1 MRNLTVLGLCLG
13 LAMALSIAPAQA
25 NDNANGKAK
34 GHDMQVKID
43 KKTGKK
49 ISGDDDS
56 VEAAEISAAASTV
69 VSPAASGIMPLDS
82 SSERLNADGSVSAKL
97 GLRQMKFVTMSIDE
111 NGNREVEHQ
120 TLESF
125 ETTTQESTADEG
137 EK

>member
-1 MRNLTVLGLCLG
+1 MRKRPMLGLCLG
-13 LAMALSIAPAQA
+13 VSMALSVVSAQA
-25 NDNANGKAK
+25 DPGNGKAK
-34 GHDMQVKID
+34 GHAMQIQID

-49 ISGDDDS
+49 ITPDDS
-56 VEAAEISAAASTV
+56 APLPAAATTTTTAAAS
-69 VSPAASGIMPLDS
+69 GLMPLES
-82 SSERLNADGSVSAKL
+82 SGPRQHADGSVSAQL

-125 ETTTQESTADEG
+125 ETTTQESTANEG

>member
-1 MRNLTVLGLCLG
+1 MRKRPMLGLCLG
-13 LAMALSIAPAQA
+13 VSMALSVVSAQA
-25 NDNANGKAK
+25 DPGNGKAK
-34 GHDMQVKID
+34 GHSMQIQID

-49 ISGDDDS
+49 ITPDDS
-56 VEAAEISAAASTV
+56 APLPAAATTTTTAAAS
-69 VSPAASGIMPLDS
+69 GLMPLES
-82 SSERLNADGSVSAKL
+82 SGPRQHADGSVSAQL

-125 ETTTQESTADEG
+125 EATTQESTANEG

>member
-1 MRNLTVLGLCLG
+1 MRKRPMLGLCLG
-13 LAMALSIAPAQA
+13 VSMALSVVTAQA
-25 NDNANGKAK
+25 DPGNGKAK
-34 GHDMQVKID
+34 GHAMQIQID

-49 ISGDDDS
+49 ITPDDS
-56 VEAAEISAAASTV
+56 APLPAAATTTTTAAAS
-69 VSPAASGIMPLDS
+69 GLMPLES
-82 SSERLNADGSVSAKL
+82 SGPRQHADGSVSAQL

-125 ETTTQESTADEG
+125 EATTQESTANEG

>member
-1 MRNLTVLGLCLG
+1 MRKRPMLGLCLG
-13 LAMALSIAPAQA
+13 VSMALSVVSAQA
-25 NDNANGKAK
+25 DPGNGKAK
-34 GHDMQVKID
+34 GHAMQIQID

-49 ISGDDDS
+49 ITPDDS
-56 VEAAEISAAASTV
+56 APLPAAATTTTTAAAS
-69 VSPAASGIMPLDS
+69 GLMPLDS
-82 SSERLNADGSVSAKL
+82 SGPRQHADGSVSAQL

-125 ETTTQESTADEG
+125 ETTTQESTANEG

>member
-1 MRNLTVLGLCLG
+1 MRKRPMLGLCLG
-13 LAMALSIAPAQA
+13 VSMALSVVSAQA
-25 NDNANGKAK
+25 DPGNGKAK
-34 GHDMQVKID
+34 GHSMQIQID

-49 ISGDDDS
+49 IRPDDS
-56 VEAAEISAAASTV
+56 APLPAAATTTTTAAAS
-69 VSPAASGIMPLDS
+69 GLMPLES
-82 SSERLNADGSVSAKL
+82 SGPRQHADGSVSAQL

-125 ETTTQESTADEG
+125 EATTQESTANEG

>member
-1 MRNLTVLGLCLG
+1 MRKRPMLGLCLG
-13 LAMALSIAPAQA
+13 VSMALSVVSAQA
-25 NDNANGKAK
+25 DPGNGKAK
-34 GHDMQVKID
+34 GHAMQIQID

-49 ISGDDDS
+49 IRPDDS
-56 VEAAEISAAASTV
+56 APLPAAATTTTTAAAS
-69 VSPAASGIMPLDS
+69 GLMPLES
-82 SSERLNADGSVSAKL
+82 SGPRQHADGSVSAQL

-125 ETTTQESTADEG
+125 EATTQESTADEG

>member
-1 MRNLTVLGLCLG
+1 MRKRPMLGLCLG
-13 LAMALSIAPAQA
+13 VSMALSVVTAQA
-25 NDNANGKAK
+25 DPGNGKAK
-34 GHDMQVKID
+34 GHSMQIQID

-49 ISGDDDS
+49 ITPDDS
-56 VEAAEISAAASTV
+56 APLPAAATTTTTAAAS
-69 VSPAASGIMPLDS
+69 GLMPLES
-82 SSERLNADGSVSAKL
+82 SGPRQHADGSVSAQL

-125 ETTTQESTADEG
+125 EATTQESTANEG

>member
-1 MRNLTVLGLCLG
+1 MLGLCLG
-13 LAMALSIAPAQA
+13 VSMALSVVSAQA
-25 NDNANGKAK
+25 DPGNGKAK
-34 GHDMQVKID
+34 GHAMQIQID

-49 ISGDDDS
+49 ITPDDS
-56 VEAAEISAAASTV
+56 APLPAAATTTTTAAAS
-69 VSPAASGIMPLDS
+69 GLMPLES
-82 SSERLNADGSVSAKL
+82 SGPRQHADGSVSAQL

-125 ETTTQESTADEG
+125 ETTTQESTANEG

>member
-1 MRNLTVLGLCLG
+1 MRKRPMLGLCLG
-13 LAMALSIAPAQA
+13 VSMALSVVTAQA
-25 NDNANGKAK
+25 DPGNGKAK
-34 GHDMQVKID
+34 GHSMQIQID

-49 ISGDDDS
+49 IRPDDS
-56 VEAAEISAAASTV
+56 AQVSAASAAAATTTA
-69 VSPAASGIMPLDS
+69 AASGLMPLES
-82 SSERLNADGSVSAKL
+82 SGPRQHADGSVSAQL

-125 ETTTQESTADEG
+125 EATTQESTADEG

>member
-1 MRNLTVLGLCLG
+1 
-13 LAMALSIAPAQA
+13 MALSVVSAQA
-25 NDNANGKAK
+25 DPGNGKAK
-34 GHDMQVKID
+34 GHAMQIQID

-49 ISGDDDS
+49 ITPDDS
-56 VEAAEISAAASTV
+56 APLPAAATTTTTAAAS
-69 VSPAASGIMPLDS
+69 GLMPLES
-82 SSERLNADGSVSAKL
+82 SGPRQHADGSVSAQL

-125 ETTTQESTADEG
+125 ETTTQESTANEG

>member
-1 MRNLTVLGLCLG
+1 MRKRPMLGLCLG
-13 LAMALSIAPAQA
+13 VSMALSVVSAQA
-25 NDNANGKAK
+25 DPGNGKAK
-34 GHDMQVKID
+34 GHAMQIQID

-49 ISGDDDS
+49 ITPDDS
-56 VEAAEISAAASTV
+56 APLPAAATTTTTAAAS
-69 VSPAASGIMPLDS
+69 GLMPLES
-82 SSERLNADGSVSAKL
+82 SGPRQHADGSVSAQL

-125 ETTTQESTADEG
+125 EATTQESTANEG

>member
-1 MRNLTVLGLCLG
+1 
-13 LAMALSIAPAQA
+13 MALSVVSAQA
-25 NDNANGKAK
+25 DPGNGKAK
-34 GHDMQVKID
+34 GHSMQIQID

-49 ISGDDDS
+49 ITPDDS
-56 VEAAEISAAASTV
+56 APLPAAATTTTTAAAS
-69 VSPAASGIMPLDS
+69 GLMPLES
-82 SSERLNADGSVSAKL
+82 SGPRQHADGSVSAQL

-125 ETTTQESTADEG
+125 EATTQESTANEG

>member
-1 MRNLTVLGLCLG
+1 MRKRPMLGLCLG
-13 LAMALSIAPAQA
+13 VSMALSVVSAQA
-25 NDNANGKAK
+25 DPGNGKAK
-34 GHDMQVKID
+34 GHAMQIQID

-49 ISGDDDS
+49 IRPDDS
-56 VEAAEISAAASTV
+56 APLPAAATTTTTAAAS
-69 VSPAASGIMPLDS
+69 GLMPLES
-82 SSERLNADGSVSAKL
+82 SGPRQHADGSVSAQL

-125 ETTTQESTADEG
+125 EATTQESTANEG

>member
-1 MRNLTVLGLCLG
+1 MVNRTMLGLCLG
-13 LAMALSIAPAQA
+13 VSMALSFVPAQA
-25 NDNANGKAK
+25 DDSANGKAK
-34 GHDMQVKID
+34 GHAMQIKID

-49 ISGDDDS
+49 VGRDDDS
-56 VEAAEISAAASTV
+56 VEVGIASADDQAIVSVAAK
-69 VSPAASGIMPLDS
+69 GIMPLDS
-82 SSERLNADGSVSAKL
+82 SDARKHADGSVSAQL

-125 ETTTQESTADEG
+125 EATKQEPTADKG

>member
-1 MRNLTVLGLCLG
+1 MRKRPMLGLCLG
-13 LAMALSIAPAQA
+13 VSMALSVVTAQA
-25 NDNANGKAK
+25 DPGNGKAK
-34 GHDMQVKID
+34 GHAMQIQID

-49 ISGDDDS
+49 IRPDDS
-56 VEAAEISAAASTV
+56 APLPAAATTTTTAAAS
-69 VSPAASGIMPLDS
+69 GLMPLES
-82 SSERLNADGSVSAKL
+82 SGPRQHADGSVSAQL

-125 ETTTQESTADEG
+125 EATTQESTANEG

>member
-1 MRNLTVLGLCLG
+1 MRKRPMLGLCLG
-13 LAMALSIAPAQA
+13 VSMALSVVTAQA
-25 NDNANGKAK
+25 DPGNGKAK
-34 GHDMQVKID
+34 GHSMQIQID

-49 ISGDDDS
+49 IRPDDS
-56 VEAAEISAAASTV
+56 APLPAAATTTTTAAAS
-69 VSPAASGIMPLDS
+69 GLMPLES
-82 SSERLNADGSVSAKL
+82 SGPRQHADGSVSAQL

-125 ETTTQESTADEG
+125 EATTQESTANEG

>member
-1 MRNLTVLGLCLG
+1 MRKRPMLGLCLG
-13 LAMALSIAPAQA
+13 VSMALSVVSAQA
-25 NDNANGKAK
+25 DPGNGKAK
-34 GHDMQVKID
+34 GHSMQIQID

-49 ISGDDDS
+49 IRPDDS
-56 VEAAEISAAASTV
+56 APLPAAATTTTTAAAS
-69 VSPAASGIMPLDS
+69 GLMPLDS
-82 SSERLNADGSVSAKL
+82 SGPRQHADGSVSAQL

-125 ETTTQESTADEG
+125 EATTQESTANEG

>member
-1 MRNLTVLGLCLG
+1 MRKRPVLGLCLG
-13 LAMALSIAPAQA
+13 VSMALSVVSAQA
-25 NDNANGKAK
+25 DPGKGKAK
-34 GHDMQVKID
+34 GHSGPAMQIQID

-49 ISGDDDS
+49 ISPDDS
-56 VEAAEISAAASTV
+56 AQVSAAAATTAA
-69 VSPAASGIMPLDS
+69 AASGIMPLES
-82 SSERLNADGSVSAKL
+82 SAARRHADGSVSAQL

-125 ETTTQESTADEG
+125 EATTQESTADEG

>member
-1 MRNLTVLGLCLG
+1 MLGLCLG
-13 LAMALSIAPAQA
+13 VSMALSVFTAQA
-25 NDNANGKAK
+25 DPGNGKAK
-34 GHDMQVKID
+34 GHAMQIQID

-49 ISGDDDS
+49 IRPDDS
-56 VEAAEISAAASTV
+56 APLPAAATTTTTAAAS
-69 VSPAASGIMPLDS
+69 GLMPLES
-82 SSERLNADGSVSAKL
+82 SGPRQHADGSVSAQL

-125 ETTTQESTADEG
+125 ETTTQESTANEG